1 MITPSGNTQVGTGG
15 ARRVPVA
22 PPNAT
27 DDGPPLAI
35 NVSLSGLLLLFV
47 ASRLLYLVLIDPSH
61 LSPQL
66 YDELY
71 IGTIAQELVTGL
83 TMPFAEYRANNYML
97 GTLVMGGLASGFFLM
112 FGPTVF
118 ALKLAS
124 LLVFTLALVLWY
136 WTLQRYAGE
145 RVAMY
150 FALLFCCSPPLLT
163 AYSVATLGGHAESIL
178 FSALTVFLLFRML
191 AEEEGSWASP
201 ALLGLT
207 AGFGLWFTYIY
218 GLTLLATLGFWFWYE
233 KRRFWT
239 DRVLWV
245 ALGFLVGF
253 APWIIINT
261 LTHFAGLVV
270 QGATVWEHFGLAHLW
285 EGLAHPRKLAPY
297 EFFAYIASDDP
308 HDLPRRA
315 VNLLYSLLYLSPIL
329 TAGVLHLKAGRS
341 NPTGPRAPRLTLVR
355 FSILY
360 VIVFTLAVQFSDFRA
375 TRYHMAAYPFLFFL
389 VAHSLARCQDAF
401 PNAKKIQISFLASVV
416 VLGLGTHMP
425 LLSLD
430 QPGVALSAKGYAYAF
445 VPSTY
450 RRTHAQAGSNKRDF
464 ILEMVQRPFLS
475 DFLPKLS
482 SDDQRDLSLALV
494 GLLAAEAPLS
504 GEAQDIAR
512 IERLVPPGFERDFY
526 YQMGVTAMYRH
537 PNELPQAVTA
547 VEVVRHRSAAAHH
560 MALFGTYRSWPLVAA
575 LNSSPESLA
584 NSPAPVAPE
593 LQPHYWRALGLLAG
607 RYWYEKDQSLS
618 RLIAHLQVFVPRLDI
633 SLQRY
638 VLQGVGELL
647 FVRHISDNHWVAPA
661 ELERFPRAYQEGL
674 LEGWGMALGE
684 DALFPPY
691 PWEGHESLLWRAATQ
706 GFSAR
711 SLVSI
716 RQGKA
721 QVHALFEGP
730 AASALEPPR
739 QAQ

>member
-27 DDGPPLAI
+27 DDGPPPAI
-35 NVSLSGLLLLFV
+35 NVSLAGFLLLFV

-83 TMPFAEYRANNYML
+83 TMPFAEYRATNYML
-97 GTLVMGGLASGFFLM
+97 GTLVMGGLASGFFLL

-124 LLVFTLALVLWY
+124 LSVFTLALVLWY

-297 EFFAYIASDDP
+297 EFFADIASDDP

-389 VAHSLARCQDAF
+389 VAHSLARCQDLL
-401 PNAKKIQISFLASVV
+401 PRVQRQIQTVFLASVV
-416 VLGLGTHMP
+416 LLGIGAHAP

-430 QPGVALSAKGYAYAF
+430 RPGFVLSAKGYAYA
-445 VPSTY
+445 
-450 RRTHAQAGSNKRDF
+450 
-464 ILEMVQRPFLS
+464 M
-475 DFLPKLS
+475 
-482 SDDQRDLSLALV
+482 
-494 GLLAAEAPLS
+494 
-504 GEAQDIAR
+504 
-512 IERLVPPGFERDFY
+512 
-526 YQMGVTAMYRH
+526 M
-537 PNELPQAVTA
+537 
-547 VEVVRHRSAAAHH
+547 
-560 MALFGTYRSWPLVAA
+560 
-575 LNSSPESLA
+575 
-584 NSPAPVAPE
+584 
-593 LQPHYWRALGLLAG
+593 
-607 RYWYEKDQSLS
+607 
-618 RLIAHLQVFVPRLDI
+618 
-633 SLQRY
+633 
-638 VLQGVGELL
+638 
-647 FVRHISDNHWVAPA
+647 
-661 ELERFPRAYQEGL
+661 
-674 LEGWGMALGE
+674 
-684 DALFPPY
+684 
-691 PWEGHESLLWRAATQ
+691 PWDY
-706 GFSAR
+706 
-711 SLVSI
+711 
-716 RQGKA
+716 
-721 QVHALFEGP
+721 
-730 AASALEPPR
+730 
-739 QAQ
+739 

>member
-1 MITPSGNTQVGTGG
+1 MK
-15 ARRVPVA
+15 
-22 PPNAT
+22 
-27 DDGPPLAI
+27 
-35 NVSLSGLLLLFV
+35 VSLRGFLLLFV
-47 ASRLLYLVLIDPSH
+47 ASRLLYLLLIDPSYLLTH
-61 LSPQL
+61 PG
-66 YDELY
+66 DELY
-71 IGTIAQELVTGL
+71 VGTVGQELVTGPAL
-83 TMPFAEYRANNYML
+83 PLLEYRSDSYML
-97 GTLVMGGLASGFFLM
+97 GTLVMGALAAGFFLL
-112 FGPTVF
+112 FGPTVV

-124 LLVFTLALVLWY
+124 LLVSTLALVFWY
-136 WTLQRYAGE
+136 WTIQRAAGE
-145 RVAMY
+145 RVAGY
-150 FALLFCCSPPLLT
+150 FALLFCFSPPLLT
-163 AYSVATLGGHAESIL
+163 AYSVAAPGGQVESLL

-191 AEEEGSWASP
+191 SDERGSLAFP
-201 ALLGLT
+201 TLLGIT
-207 AGFGLWFTYIY
+207 AGVGLWFNYIY
-218 GLTLLATLGFWFWYE
+218 GLTLLALLAVWLWQDTGMHWRTRFGCFTLGF
-233 KRRFWT
+233 
-239 DRVLWV
+239 V
-245 ALGFLVGF
+245 VGF
-253 APWIIINT
+253 SPWILVIT
-261 LTHFAGLVV
+261 QTHFAGLLIHP
-270 QGATVWEHFGLAHLW
+270 ANVWEHFGLKHLLD
-285 EGLAHPRKLAPY
+285 GLSHPRKLAPY
-297 EFFAYIASDDP
+297 EFFADIASDDP
-308 HDLPRRA
+308 RDLPRRV
-315 VNLLYSLLYLSPIL
+315 VNLLYSLLYLGPIL

-430 QPGVALSAKGYAYAF
+430 QPGVALSVKGYAYAF

-537 PNELPQAVTA
+537 PNELPQAVA
-547 VEVVRHRSAAAHH
+547 DVEFLRHRSAAAHH

-618 RLIAHLQVFVPRLDI
+618 RLNAHLQAFVPRLDPAV
-633 SLQRY
+633 QRSF
-638 VLQGVGELL
+638 LQGIGQAL
-647 FVRHISDNHWVAPA
+647 FTFAYPLGTHWVPPA
-661 ELERFPRAYQEGL
+661 ELERFSLTHQVGL

-684 DALFPPY
+684 DELFSPL
-691 PWEGHESLLWRAATQ
+691 PWKGHDSPFWMGGTKGL
-706 GFSAR
+706 SAR

-716 RQGKA
+716 QQGKA
-721 QVHALFEGP
+721 QFEALFEGP
-730 AASALEPPR
+730 ASSALKPPR
-739 QAQ
+739 HVP